1 MAADNFGFLVI
12 GAGRGGTSLLA
23 GLLDSH
29 DRLEVGFEMF
39 SEGYL
44 AGAALRAAGPDIFGT
59 RVRAFLQACIE
70 EAARHPDRIFGNKIT
85 TEHVFGLEDHNA
97 ANPDAPIDV
106 LDAFFN
112 RHLAGRKIVF
122 ILRDGRTCVRSKVA
136 RTGQSVELACARWKY
151 SVEVYRFLTSR
162 HDNNL
167 CIRFEDLLLSPAPTL
182 TDVCAFLGVPYQES
196 MLQGT
201 RNRKARPEYR
211 QERIDASRLA
221 LDEIPAGCIERI
233 RDDLERCGY
242 A

>member
-23 GLLDSH
+23 GLLDCH
-29 DRLEVGFEMF
+29 ERLEVGFEMF

-44 AGAALRAAGPDIFGT
+44 AGVALPAAGPDLFEARAGAF
-59 RVRAFLQACIE
+59 VRACVE

-85 TEHVFGLEDHNA
+85 TEQLLGLEDHNV
-97 ANPDAPIDV
+97 ANPGAPVDV

-112 RHLAGRKIVF
+112 RQMKGRKIVF

-136 RTGQSVELACARWKY
+136 RTGQSVEQACARWKY
-151 SVEVYRFLTSR
+151 SAEVYRFLSSR
-162 HDNNL
+162 HENNVR
-167 CIRFEDLLLSPAPTL
+167 IRFEDLVLRPEPTL
-182 TDVCAFLGVPYQES
+182 AGVCAFLGVPYQAS

-201 RNRKARPEYR
+201 RNSKLRPEYR
-211 QERIDASRLA
+211 REQFDDSKLA
-221 LDEIPAGCIERI
+221 LDDIPPGCIDRI